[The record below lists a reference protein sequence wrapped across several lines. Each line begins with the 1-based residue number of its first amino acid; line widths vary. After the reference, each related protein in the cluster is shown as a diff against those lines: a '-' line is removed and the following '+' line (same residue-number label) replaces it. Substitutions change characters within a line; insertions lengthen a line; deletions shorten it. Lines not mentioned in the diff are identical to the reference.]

1 MAVVCVC
8 GSELRLEYNYCPG
21 CSRPLNP
28 AISVEDLPGSVVGQS
43 LCHTFRALSART
55 FELLAQDHFDGGR
68 LVPHEDDLT
77 RRNLID
83 LIRLHQ
89 HQIRSHR
96 FVASEEAENGSDW
109 EWWLHSGD
117 SGIGLRVQAKRARRG
132 GAFKFDAPAGTTG
145 RSQCDALIQS
155 ADDKGMIPLY
165 VLYNHRNWVPRVGLG
180 GTGSCMHGAGQQ
192 AHLGCTIVSAR
203 IVQARLDHGKKGYAP
218 VRNQS
223 LPWHRLFC
231 EGPADSLH
239 GLDAAAFRFKRMD
252 EEGADAVRRADEAAA
267 ARERRET
274 ADGYGAETDSSNRPH
289 VVYEH
294 RVRMDP
300 LDLELGALWEEP
312 TATLEV
318 PADGQSSGHWPFA
331 GVRLD
336 EFRGTDAPR
345 RYRLP
350 DYVRDLIAGREI
362 DQPDERVSWVVALDV
377 GEGQAESS

>member
-1 MAVVCVC
+1 M
-8 GSELRLEYNYCPG
+8 
-21 CSRPLNP
+21 
-28 AISVEDLPGSVVGQS
+28 GQS

-89 HQIRSHR
+89 AQIRSHR
-96 FVASEEAENGSDW
+96 FVAAEEAKNGSDW
-109 EWWLHSGD
+109 EWWLHSGS

-165 VLYNHRNWVPRVGLG
+165 VLYNHRNWVPRTGLG
-180 GTGSCMHGAGQQ
+180 GISTCMHGPGQQ

-223 LPWHRLFC
+223 VPWHKLFC

-239 GLDAAAFRFKRMD
+239 GLDAAAFRFERMD

-267 ARERRET
+267 ARQARAE
-274 ADGYGAETDSSNRPH
+274 ADRYRAESDGSSRPH
-289 VVYEH
+289 VIYDLDMPLGMPVPE
-294 RVRMDP
+294 VFRMDR
-300 LDLELGALWEEP
+300 LGPDESLN
-312 TATLEV
+312 
-318 PADGQSSGHWPFA
+318 DGPSSGQWPFA
-331 GVRLD
+331 EVVPD
-336 EFRGTDAPR
+336 EFNGADAPR
-345 RYRLP
+345 RHRLP
-350 DYVRDLIAGREI
+350 DYVEDLIAGREI
-362 DQPDERVSWVVALDV
+362 DQPDERVSWVVALNV
-377 GEGQAESS
+377 GEGQDGSS